1 MIGIVQ
7 YRAGNLASVSNA
19 LDRLKVQYRIS
30 DDPDTL
36 EECQAILFPG
46 VGHAGSAMEDLRNRG
61 LDRWLRETSKPLLGI
76 CLGMQLLYESSEEG
90 ETETLGLLPGRLQRF
105 DSSVRKVPHM
115 GWNQIH
121 TLADH
126 PLLDGIGEMEYFYF
140 VHSFYAPL
148 TEQTL
153 ARSDYGGEFAAIAG
167 KGRVAGVQFHPEKSS
182 AAGLQ
187 LLQNFVRWSETF
199 DPTST

>member
-19 LDRLKVQYRIS
+19 LDRLEVPYRIS
-30 DDPDTL
+30 DDPEVL

-46 VGHAGSAMEDLRNRG
+46 VGHAGSAMDDLRRRG
-61 LDRWLRETSKPLLGI
+61 LDQWLRETTKPLLGI

-105 DSSVRKVPHM
+105 DSTDRKVPHM

-126 PLLDGIGEMEYFYF
+126 PLLEGIKEREYFYF
-140 VHSFYAPL
+140 VHSYYAPV
-148 TEQTL
+148 TNQTL
-153 ARSDYGGEFAAIAG
+153 ARSDYDGDFAAIAG
-167 KGRVAGVQFHPEKSS
+167 EGRVTGVQFHPEKSS
-182 AAGLQ
+182 GAGLR
-187 LLQNFVRWSETF
+187 LLRNFVKWSHTF
-199 DPTST
+199 G